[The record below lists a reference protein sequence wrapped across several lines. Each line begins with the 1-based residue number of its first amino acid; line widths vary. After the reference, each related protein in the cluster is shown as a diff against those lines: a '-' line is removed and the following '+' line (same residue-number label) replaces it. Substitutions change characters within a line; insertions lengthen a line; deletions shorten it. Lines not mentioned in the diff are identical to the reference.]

1 MPTKDCLDRSIET
14 MELVG
19 LGEEY
24 RNRYPHMLSGGQRQR
39 IGIARALILK
49 PKILICDEPVSAL
62 DVSIQAQV
70 LNLLMDL
77 QDSMGLS
84 YIFIS
89 HDLSVVKHIADV
101 VIVMYLGKVVEHG
114 KADDIFSNP
123 LHPYTQ
129 LLLSSNPQIKH
140 KNTKKR
146 VLFQTELPSVFDPP
160 SGCSFHPRCPLVT
173 ETCKLTEPQLRIFK
187 QKAACH
193 NIKRTVRR

>member
-1 MPTKDCLDRSIET
+1 M

-24 RNRYPHMLSGGQRQR
+24 KNRYPHMLSGGQRQR
-39 IGIARALILK
+39 VGIARALILK

-84 YIFIS
+84 YLFIS
-89 HDLSVVKHIADV
+89 HDLSVVKHIADI

-114 KADDIFSNP
+114 KVDDIFSNP

-146 VLFQTELPSVFDPP
+146 VLISNRATL
-160 SGCSFHPRCPLVT
+160 GL
-173 ETCKLTEPQLRIFK
+173 
-187 QKAACH
+187 
-193 NIKRTVRR
+193 